1 MYQTY
6 YVFRPPHVLYIN
18 QSEIQATAFLIIVP
32 SGEYQINGLNCDGGW
47 GGSQNAP
54 CLFDPVGGDWRMECD
69 IRIVQRRRY
78 QT

>member
-47 GGSQNAP
+47 GGVS
-54 CLFDPVGGDWRMECD
+54 ECSMP
-69 IRIVQRRRY
+69 I
-78 QT
+78 